1 MTICFVY
8 ALADRSL
15 KSGAHTWADIV
26 TRVYTVVRIRRD
38 GWRFLDASFAET
50 EEEGGGGDADNDE
63 ASKGWERFHEM
74 DIHVGLIDMHDCGMD
89 SKIKMN
95 LEAQVVEKVTEVK
108 KPEKK
113 RAASSTQ
120 KDRMS
125 KKEKKGRDSKKR
137 KRPPTAFFLYMED
150 FRKEFKEANP
160 DNKSVAL
167 VAKEGGVKWKSMTD
181 EERKPYMDRA
191 AELKAEYDKAE
202 NDAENEEV
210 KEENDTGEKGVEKDN
225 RESENEEE

>member
-1 MTICFVY
+1 MAGGSST
-8 ALADRSL
+8 L
-15 KSGAHTWADIV
+15 HTPKQRK
-26 TRVYTVVRIRRD
+26 RVE
-38 GWRFLDASFAET
+38 AET
-50 EEEGGGGDADNDE
+50 PTTMKRAKDGSAFTKCE
-63 ASKGWERFHEM
+63 ACKK

-120 KDRMS
+120 KERKS
-125 KKEKKGRDSKKR
+125 KKEKKGRDSNKR

-181 EERKPYMDRA
+181 EEKNPYLDKA
-191 AELKAEYDKAE
+191 ADLKAEYDKAE
-202 NDAENEEV
+202 NDVENEEV
-210 KEENDTGEKGVEKDN
+210 KEEDDTEEKGVEKDN